1 MASVTINVLGVRSL
15 PKRRK
20 HTCLLIFVFLV
31 VFCIVSSIKTVERN
45 VVGLPYHPHA
55 AQDDANKEE
64 PFTVVINT
72 FKRRRLL
79 QQAVAHYA
87 SCPHVAEIRVVW
99 SEQVTPPSRDDH
111 DAHIYYGPHP
121 ELVTYDSHPTTSIQN
136 RFDVRGL
143 RTSSVFNV
151 DDDVRIPCSSLAR
164 GHAAWKANRDVL
176 VGFYP
181 RLHRWNPT
189 KLQHEYIC
197 HGFFGDFGF
206 RRGLAFSII
215 LTKAAFCKAE
225 YLQMYVEAVPEQAKS
240 YVDELKNCEDIAMQI
255 LITSVTQRPPVYV
268 QNPMWY
274 YWLAKWRSFG
284 VTGISK
290 NTGHLDVRGRCIT
303 DLSRMMSDQTNASTV
318 GRTPL
323 IASPLA
329 PWRTGYVDFFFSR

>member
-1 MASVTINVLGVRSL
+1 MASVAINFPGIRALAKHC
-15 PKRRK
+15 KRTR
-20 HTCLLIFVFLV
+20 LLVFIFVV
-31 VFCIVSSIKTVERN
+31 ICIVLRSKTVERD
-45 VVGLPYHPHA
+45 VAGLPYRPHA
-55 AQDDANKEE
+55 ARLDANKEE

-79 QQAVAHYA
+79 QQAVAHY
-87 SCPHVAEIRVVW
+87 STCPHVAEIRVVW

-111 DAHIYYGPHP
+111 DAHLYYGPHP
-121 ELVTYDSHPTTSIQN
+121 ELVKYDSHPTTSIQN
-136 RFDVRGL
+136 RFHVGDL
-143 RTSSVFNV
+143 QTSSVFNV

-176 VGFYP
+176 VGFSP
-181 RLHRWNPT
+181 RMHRWNPAE
-189 KLQHEYIC
+189 LQHEYIC
-197 HGFFGDFGF
+197 YGFFGDFGF
-206 RRGLAFSII
+206 RRGLEFSII

-225 YLQMYVEAVPEQAKS
+225 YLQMYDEAVPAQAKS

-255 LITSVTQRPPVYV
+255 LITSVSQKPPVYV

-274 YWLAKWRSFG
+274 YWLAKWRGYG
-284 VTGISK
+284 VTGIST
-290 NTGHLDVRGRCIT
+290 NSGHLDVRGRCIT

-318 GRTPL
+318 DRTPL

>member
-1 MASVTINVLGVRSL
+1 MASVAINFPGIRALAKHC
-15 PKRRK
+15 KRTR
-20 HTCLLIFVFLV
+20 LLVFIFVV
-31 VFCIVSSIKTVERN
+31 ICIVLRSKTVERD
-45 VVGLPYHPHA
+45 VAGLPYRPHA
-55 AQDDANKEE
+55 ARLDANKEE

-79 QQAVAHYA
+79 QQAVAHY
-87 SCPHVAEIRVVW
+87 STCPHVAEIRVVW

-111 DAHIYYGPHP
+111 DAHLYYGPHP
-121 ELVTYDSHPTTSIQN
+121 ELVKYDSHPTTSIQN
-136 RFDVRGL
+136 RFHVRDL

-176 VGFYP
+176 VGFSP
-181 RLHRWNPT
+181 RMHRWNPA

-197 HGFFGDFGF
+197 HGFLGDFGF
-206 RRGLAFSII
+206 RRGLEFSII

-225 YLQMYVEAVPEQAKS
+225 YLQMYDEAVPAQAKS

-255 LITSVTQRPPVYV
+255 LITSVSQKPPVYV

-274 YWLAKWRSFG
+274 YWLAKWRGYG
-284 VTGISK
+284 VTGIST
-290 NTGHLDVRGRCIT
+290 NSGHLDVRGRCIT

-318 GRTPL
+318 DRTPL

>member
-1 MASVTINVLGVRSL
+1 MASVAINFPGIRALAKHC
-15 PKRRK
+15 KRTR
-20 HTCLLIFVFLV
+20 LLVFIFVV
-31 VFCIVSSIKTVERN
+31 ICIVLRSKTVERD
-45 VVGLPYHPHA
+45 VAGLPYRPHA
-55 AQDDANKEE
+55 ARLDANKEE

-79 QQAVAHYA
+79 QQAVAHY
-87 SCPHVAEIRVVW
+87 STCPHVAEIRVVW

-111 DAHIYYGPHP
+111 DAHLYYGPHP
-121 ELVTYDSHPTTSIQN
+121 ELVKYDSHPTTSIQN
-136 RFDVRGL
+136 RFHVGDL
-143 RTSSVFNV
+143 QTSSVFNV

-176 VGFYP
+176 VGFSP

-206 RRGLAFSII
+206 RRGLEFSII

-225 YLQMYVEAVPEQAKS
+225 YLQMYDEAVPAQAKS

-255 LITSVTQRPPVYV
+255 LITSVSQKPPVYV

-274 YWLAKWRSFG
+274 YWLAKWRGYG
-284 VTGISK
+284 VTGIST
-290 NTGHLDVRGRCIT
+290 NSGHLDVRGRCIT

-318 GRTPL
+318 DRTPL

>member
-1 MASVTINVLGVRSL
+1 MAFAAINL
-15 PKRRK
+15 PGIRAYAKHCKRIR
-20 HTCLLIFVFLV
+20 LLVFIFVV
-31 VFCIVSSIKTVERN
+31 IYIVLRSKTVERD
-45 VVGLPYHPHA
+45 VVGLPYQPHA
-55 AQDDANKEE
+55 GTDDSNNEE

-79 QQAVAHYA
+79 QQAVAHY
-87 SCPHVAEIRVVW
+87 STCPHVAEIRVVW

-111 DAHIYYGPHP
+111 DAHLYYGPHP
-121 ELVTYDSHPTTSIQN
+121 ELVKYDSHPTTSIQN
-136 RFDVRGL
+136 RFHVGDL
-143 RTSSVFNV
+143 QTSSVFNV

-176 VGFYP
+176 VGFSP
-181 RLHRWNPT
+181 RMHRWNPA

-197 HGFFGDFGF
+197 HGFLGDFGF
-206 RRGLAFSII
+206 RRGLEFSII

-255 LITSVTQRPPVYV
+255 LISSVSQKPPVYV

-274 YWLAKWRSFG
+274 YVLAKWRGFG
-284 VTGISK
+284 VTGVSK
-290 NTGHLDVRGRCIT
+290 NSGHLDVRGRCIT

-318 GRTPL
+318 DRTPL

>member
-1 MASVTINVLGVRSL
+1 MAFAAINL
-15 PKRRK
+15 PGIRAYAKHCKRIR
-20 HTCLLIFVFLV
+20 LLVFIFVV
-31 VFCIVSSIKTVERN
+31 IYIVLRSKTVERD
-45 VVGLPYHPHA
+45 VVGLPYQPHA
-55 AQDDANKEE
+55 GTDDSNNEE

-79 QQAVAHYA
+79 QQAVAHY
-87 SCPHVAEIRVVW
+87 STCPHVAEIRVVW

-111 DAHIYYGPHP
+111 DAHLYYGPHP
-121 ELVTYDSHPTTSIQN
+121 ELVKYDSHPTTSIQN
-136 RFDVRGL
+136 RFHVGDL
-143 RTSSVFNV
+143 QTSSVFNV

-176 VGFYP
+176 VGFSP
-181 RLHRWNPT
+181 RMHRWNPA

-197 HGFFGDFGF
+197 HGFLGDFGF
-206 RRGLAFSII
+206 RRGLEFSII

-225 YLQMYVEAVPEQAKS
+225 YLQMYDEAVPAQAKS

-255 LITSVTQRPPVYV
+255 LITSVSQKPPVYV

-274 YWLAKWRSFG
+274 YWLAKWRGYG
-284 VTGISK
+284 VTGIST
-290 NTGHLDVRGRCIT
+290 NSGHLDVRGRCIT

-318 GRTPL
+318 DRTPL